1 MRIRRER
8 SADPSDPFE
17 VPDSQRLK
25 LFLYLMP
32 VVGFIPALW
41 TLYYHSGDRQEQQL
55 SRTVVILTLGWLVAY
70 VFLATGANV
79 VEDWSLPLLLGS
91 SVLTSGY
98 FLTNFWLIVRVW
110 QRKSTQLPFVSGIGD
125 RLP

>member
-1 MRIRRER
+1 M
-8 SADPSDPFE
+8 PSDPFE
-17 VPDSQRLK
+17 VQDSKRLK

-41 TLYYHSGDRQEQQL
+41 TLYYRSGDRQEQNL
-55 SRTVVILTLGWLVAY
+55 SRTVVTLTLGWLVAY
-70 VFLATGANV
+70 VLLATGANAV
-79 VEDWSLPLLLGS
+79 DEWSLPLLVSS

-110 QRKSTQLPFVSGIGD
+110 QRKSTQLPFISQMGD